1 MRTVYE
7 PMTTRAAA
15 RSRVARAR
23 RPDGLRALAR
33 RLGLDRPVGVAGVC
47 AVVTLVLGSALFLEH
62 FVPFTLQ
69 LHGFM
74 GMSVPQ
80 RETFA
85 DTGEILFT
93 PVYGN
98 SCRKILFS
106 NRTGRFGPD
115 QNVRC
120 DTGLPPGREV
130 VAMRDAGPS
139 ERMTSIRQAFSLRG
153 AH

>member
-1 MRTVYE
+1 MREVYE
-7 PMTTRAAA
+7 PMTTRAGA

-23 RPDGLRALAR
+23 RREGLRAVAQ

-47 AVVTLVLGSALFLEH
+47 AVLTLVLGSALFLEH

-69 LHGFM
+69 MRGFM
-74 GMSVPQ
+74 GWSVPRQ
-80 RETFA
+80 EVFA

-93 PVYGN
+93 PTYGN

-115 QNVRC
+115 QTVRC
-120 DTGLPPGREV
+120 DTGLPPGRDV
-130 VAMRDAGPS
+130 VALHEAGPS
-139 ERMTSIRQAFSLRG
+139 ERMNSIRQAFSLRG